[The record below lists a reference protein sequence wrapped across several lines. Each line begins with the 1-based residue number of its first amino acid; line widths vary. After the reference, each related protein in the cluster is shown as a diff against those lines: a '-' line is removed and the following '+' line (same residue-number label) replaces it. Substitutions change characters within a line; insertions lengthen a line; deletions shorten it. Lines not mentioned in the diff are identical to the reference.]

1 MIVYK
6 KFFDLIKARKI
17 TTTDIRKT
25 GLVSE
30 ATLQKMRKG
39 NAGLA
44 YESLNR
50 LCAFFD
56 CQPSDLFEYV
66 PDEEVEKW
74 VEDAYKKIGKEKAAI
89 V

>member
-1 MIVYK
+1 MIVYN
-6 KFFDLIKARKI
+6 KFFELIKKRGI

-44 YESLNR
+44 YDSLNR
-50 LCAFFD
+50 LCAFFN
-56 CQPSDLFEYV
+56 
-66 PDEEVEKW
+66 
-74 VEDAYKKIGKEKAAI
+74 
-89 V
+89 